1 MSDHPP
7 EKVFQAKTANKIQ
20 AIEEEEFAQLMSV
33 ITLPRNPFRLGVAVS
48 GGADSMALCLL
59 LRNWLKTKGGELFA
73 VTVDHGLR
81 PESGIEAQWVHAR
94 LVAEGIAH
102 VVLTRVFPD
111 DQKETGSSQVRARK
125 ARHDLIA
132 KWCKDKEIFFL
143 ALGHHLDDQIETFLM
158 RLVRQSKSDGLAGIS
173 MQRQEGAMTL
183 IRPLLGFPKERLVE
197 TLRYWGW
204 GWIEEPS
211 NQQSDYLRNR
221 IRHQLPMLDR
231 QGIRKNS
238 LERITHS
245 LGRIRRSLQKR
256 ADAFIDQRVRLNPVG
271 YAEID
276 FRESEKFQTE
286 IFQRVLQR
294 TLLTIGGG
302 NYSPKTSKLDRLVQ
316 SLMSTGSVKATLA
329 GCEIV
334 KKDEVVFIVRENRLV
349 PKLPLNPGQ
358 ECLWDNRFFVQVNDL
373 MQSDSLMLQTL
384 GEKGWQDLCSLHP
397 AVKNVGVS
405 RFVRYSLPAVY
416 LGDKII
422 TVPHL
427 EYLNPDWIDKILM
440 KMRFEP
446 KNMLIQLPF
455 TVA

>member
-1 MSDHPP
+1 MSDKSP
-7 EKVFQAKTANKIQ
+7 EKVLQPKPANKLWP
-20 AIEEEEFAQLMSV
+20 IEEEEFAQLMSV
-33 ITLPRNPFRLGVAVS
+33 IALPRNPFRIGVAVS

-59 LRNWLKTKGGELFA
+59 LRNWVKTKGGELFA

-94 LVAEGIAH
+94 LVAEGIQH
-102 VVLTRVFPD
+102 DVLTRSLSD
-111 DQKETGSSQVRARK
+111 EEQEKGSSQVRARK
-125 ARHDLIA
+125 ARRDLVA
-132 KWCKDKEIFFL
+132 GWCKEKEIFFL

-173 MQRQEGAMTL
+173 MQRQDGAMTL
-183 IRPLLGFPKERLVE
+183 IRPLLSFPKERLIE
-197 TLRYWGW
+197 TLKYCGW

-211 NQQSDYLRNR
+211 NQRADYLRNR
-221 IRHQLPMLDR
+221 IRHQLPSLER
-231 QGIRKNS
+231 QGLRKSS

-245 LGRIRRSLQKR
+245 LGRIRRSLQKKT
-256 ADAFIDQRVRLNPVG
+256 DAFIDQRVRLNPVG
-271 YAEID
+271 YVEID
-276 FRESEKFQTE
+276 FRESEKFQIE

-294 TLLTIGGG
+294 TLLTVGGG
-302 NYSPKTSKLDRLVQ
+302 NYSPKTNKLDRLVQ
-316 SLMSTGSVKATLA
+316 SLIGTEPVKATLA
-329 GCEIV
+329 GCEII
-334 KKDEVVFIVRENRLV
+334 KKDDVLFVVRENRLV
-349 PKLPLNPGQ
+349 PKLSLTPGQ
-358 ECLWDNRFFVQVNDL
+358 EYLWDNRFFVQVNDE
-373 MQSDSLMLQTL
+373 MESDSLILQTL
-384 GEKGWQDLCSLHP
+384 GERGWQDLCALHP

-427 EYLNPDWIDKILM
+427 EYLNPDWIDKIRM

>member
-1 MSDHPP
+1 MSDLSP
-7 EKVFQAKTANKIQ
+7 EKVLQPKPGNKSRPI
-20 AIEEEEFAQLMSV
+20 AEEEFAQLMSV
-33 ITLPRNPFRLGVAVS
+33 IALPRNPFRIGVAVS

-59 LRNWLKTKGGELFA
+59 LRDWVKTKGGELFA

-94 LVAEGIAH
+94 LVAEGIEH
-102 VVLTRVFPD
+102 DILTRTFVGD
-111 DQKETGSSQVRARK
+111 DEEKGSSQVRARK
-125 ARHDLIA
+125 ARHDLVA
-132 KWCKDKEIFFL
+132 QWCKRREIFFL

-158 RLVRQSKSDGLAGIS
+158 RLVRQSRSDGLAGIS
-173 MQRQEGAMTL
+173 MQRQDGAMTL
-183 IRPLLGFPKERLVE
+183 IRPLLRFPKERLVG
-197 TLRYWGW
+197 TLRHCGW

-211 NQQSDYLRNR
+211 NQRADYLRNR
-221 IRHQLPMLDR
+221 IRQQLPSLDR
-231 QGIRKNS
+231 QGIRKSS

-276 FRESEKFQTE
+276 FRESEKIQIE

-302 NYSPKTSKLDRLVQ
+302 NYSPKTKKLDRLVQ
-316 SLMSTGSVKATLA
+316 SLMSQNLVKVTLA
-329 GCEIV
+329 GCEII
-334 KKDEVVFIVRENRLV
+334 KKDDVIFIVRENRLV
-349 PKLPLNPGQ
+349 PKLLLTPGQ
-358 ECLWDNRFFVQVNDL
+358 ECLWDNRFFVQVNDE
-373 MQSDSLMLQTL
+373 MNDDSLMLQTL
-384 GEKGWQDLCSLHP
+384 GERGWQNLCVLHP
-397 AVKNVGVS
+397 SVKNVGVS

-427 EYLNPDWIDKILM
+427 EYLNPEWIDKIHM